1 MPLKMQPTGVI
12 KARLGIENGGKAHA
26 FFTDVCAKA
35 MDKYVPFD
43 TGTLA
48 ETVSVETSIITYV
61 QPYARYVYYGISKNG
76 NPLNYHTDKHSL
88 ATSYWDRHMWTAEGA
103 DIVRQVQ
110 KYVNGGGK

>member
-1 MPLKMQPTGVI
+1 MSVKIQPASVI
-12 KARLGIENGGKAHA
+12 KARLGIESGGKAHT
-26 FFTDVCAKA
+26 FFTNKCAQA

-48 ETVSVETSIITYV
+48 ETVSIETDAITYV

-76 NPLNYHTDKHSL
+76 NALNYHTDKHEL
-88 ATSYWDRHMWTAEGA
+88 ATSYWDKHMWTAEGN